1 MNIFVTD
8 KCPKLSAQALDDRRV
23 NKMIIESIQMMAY
36 AIAAN
41 SPSSELEELLPR
53 TIDDNTYKIGGP
65 HKKHPCSIWAG
76 RTRGNFLW
84 LLLHTVEL
92 IRQKEIRY
100 PNGKS
105 TYHYRKAVIR
115 CFKSR
120 FKIPNE
126 PLEAFQNSSE
136 HKNIGSTIFAYRLT
150 MIRKWEN
157 AKIKHT
163 TLGLFKF
170 MTKLGLSPKKK
181 GSSALPTWKNYQEP
195 SWYGFL
201 KNRTNWS
208 D

>member
-8 KCPKLSAQALDDRRV
+8 ECPKLSAQALDDRRV
-23 NKMIIESIQMMAY
+23 NKMIIESLQMMAY
-36 AIAAN
+36 AIAAH
-41 SPSSELEELLPR
+41 SSSSELNDLLPR
-53 TIDDNTYKIGGP
+53 TKDGYPYKVGGP
-65 HKKHPCSIWAG
+65 HKKHPCSVWAG
-76 RTRGNFLW
+76 KTRGNYKW

-100 PNGKS
+100 PNGKTTES
-105 TYHYRKAVIR
+105 YRQAVIR

-120 FKIPNE
+120 FKIPNK

-157 AKIKHT
+157 AKKKD
-163 TLGLFKF
+163 TLKCLFKMMSRF
-170 MTKLGLSPKKK
+170 GLAPKI
-181 GSSALPTWKNYQEP
+181 GNGALPTWKNYQEP